1 MLSPQSKAA
10 LAGTWILVAGLIGVL
25 GNVTSMGAGALI
37 LGFGLVPPLVLML
50 LRGTPVP
57 VRNRGPL
64 G

>member
-1 MLSPQSKAA
+1 MLSPHAKVA
-10 LAGTWILVAGLIGVL
+10 LVGAWILTAGLIGVL

-37 LGFGLVPPLVLML
+37 LGFGLVPPVVLMV
-50 LRGTPVP
+50 LRRAPVP